1 MVERTATTESG
12 WDAIARG
19 EWGVPAATFTVGEL
33 EELPYADASFGV
45 VTGFNSFQYAAA
57 GEEAVRA
64 GILEA
69 LAPFRTRDGGYRL
82 ENMFCYVVAGA

>member
-1 MVERTATTESG
+1 
-12 WDAIARG
+12 
-19 EWGVPAATFTVGEL
+19 
-33 EELPYADASFGV
+33 